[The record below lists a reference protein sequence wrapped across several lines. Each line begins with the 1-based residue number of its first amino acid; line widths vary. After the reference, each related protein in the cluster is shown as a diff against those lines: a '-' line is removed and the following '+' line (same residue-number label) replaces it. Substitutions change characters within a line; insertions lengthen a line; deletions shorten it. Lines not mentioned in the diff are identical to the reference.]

1 MTMETVTSADDLGLP
16 DRVTAYLTRLQTD
29 ALQLEKLLEAANSL
43 AADDRRSDITLEII
57 VGALE
62 IAKNLQLAL
71 DIVTIHENLA
81 LIEGQE

>member
-1 MTMETVTSADDLGLP
+1 MINETVTSADDLGLP
-16 DRVTAYLTRLQTD
+16 PRVTAYLTTLQTD

-43 AADDRRSDITLEII
+43 AADDRRSTITLEII

-62 IAKNLQLAL
+62 IAKNLQVAL
-71 DIVTIHENLA
+71 DTVTIDENLA

>member
-1 MTMETVTSADDLGLP
+1 MTMETCTSSADLGFP
-16 DRVTAYLTRLQTD
+16 PRVTEYLSTLQTD
-29 ALQLEKLLEAANSL
+29 ALHLEKLLEAANSL
-43 AADDRRSDITLEII
+43 AADDRRSTITLEII

-71 DIVTIHENLA
+71 DTVTIDENLA

>member
-1 MTMETVTSADDLGLP
+1 MTMETFTSADDLGLP
-16 DRVTAYLTRLQTD
+16 PRVTEYLSTLQTD